1 MYYIAQIGKDLSP
14 VFRQGNGTCNDIRAA
29 LCRVHNDQQ
38 EGSQDDDCKDHTNNF
53 CDSGSYF
60 LCLHYI
66 STSFFL
72 LMDTCVRDT
81 MARMIKNTT
90 AFVCPSAYWFLLI
103 AVLYMFR
110 ARNSVACTGFPARI
124 RLGAPLVIDLKIPRP
139 P

>member
-1 MYYIAQIGKDLSP
+1 MTVRI
-14 VFRQGNGTCNDIRAA
+14 
-29 LCRVHNDQQ
+29 
-38 EGSQDDDCKDHTNNF
+38 TNNF

-90 AFVCPSAYWFLLI
+90 AFVCPSAYWLLLI
-103 AVLYMFR
+103 AVLYVQSQKLCGLYRFSR
-110 ARNSVACTGFPARI
+110 QDTAGRSVGDRQ
-124 RLGAPLVIDLKIPRP
+124 V
-139 P
+139 